1 MELGAYFSTICAYW
15 RRCVFGEILDG
26 TMVLSRWG
34 QIASVQWIRTEQMRA
49 GVTVDEFVV
58 MPNHLH
64 GIVFI
69 DARRG
74 TLLRAP
80 VGKREA
86 FGKPVSNSVPTI
98 VRGYKATVTKQINE
112 LRGMPGL
119 PVWQRNY
126 YEHVIRNE
134 EELGNIRQYI
144 CDNPWKWNTDEENP
158 MNIMRRGR
166 ARARSARCC

>member
-1 MELGAYFSTICAYW
+1 
-15 RRCVFGEILDG
+15 
-26 TMVLSRWG
+26 MVLSRWG
-34 QIASVQWIRTEQMRA
+34 QIASVQWIKTEQMRA

-98 VRGYKATVTKQINE
+98 VRGYKATVTKQINA

-134 EELGNIRQYI
+134 EELSNIRQYI
-144 CDNPWKWNTDEENP
+144 CDNPWKWDTDEENP
-158 MNIMRRGR
+158 MNITDRGR
-166 ARARSARCC
+166 ARSSVPPR